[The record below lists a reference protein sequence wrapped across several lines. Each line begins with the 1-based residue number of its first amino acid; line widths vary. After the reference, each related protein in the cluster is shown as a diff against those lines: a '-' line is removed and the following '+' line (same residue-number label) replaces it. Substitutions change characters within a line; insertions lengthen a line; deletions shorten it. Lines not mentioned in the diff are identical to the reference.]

1 MTNLNN
7 AMNKLDKNQYGV
19 LIADDSEDYRF
30 LLRKAVGGA
39 ASLRIVAEV
48 PDGAGVVAYFRGQG
62 EFGDRRKF
70 PIPDLLL
77 LDLNMPHMNGFEV
90 LKWLRTQRFGDLTV
104 VVLTGSLHP
113 EHLKRVLDLGAHRYQ
128 VKPRSTGDRDALILA
143 LEQYLHGISA
153 PAHFAAPKLS
163 CSFA

>member
-7 AMNKLDKNQYGV
+7 AMNKLDKIQYGV
-19 LIADDSEDYRF
+19 LIADDSEDDRF

-48 PDGAGVVAYFRGQG
+48 PDGAGVVAYLRAEG
-62 EFGDRRKF
+62 EFHDRRKF

-77 LDLNMPHMNGFEV
+77 LDLNIPRMDGFEV
-90 LKWLRTQRFGDLTV
+90 LKWLGTQRFGDLTV

-113 EHLKRVLDLGAHRYQ
+113 EHLKRALDLGAHRYQ
-128 VKPRSTGDRDALILA
+128 LKPRSTEDRAVLILA
-143 LEQYLHGISA
+143 LEQYLHGLSA
-153 PAHFAAPKLS
+153 PAHFATSPAS